1 MNAVTTGVKYG
12 RRTGMGDFSVRLE
25 YYKQTTQSADPK
37 IGVLANY
44 DLVPSMSAVIVQ
56 FGYKINF

>member
-1 MNAVTTGVKYG
+1 MITLRQVVLQRGEKRLLDGVDLTIVP
-12 RRTGMGDFSVRLE
+12 R
-25 YYKQTTQSADPK
+25 QK